1 MHQSR
6 QTLRGCWGN
15 ATIVLLQTSIQSY
28 QLLRGSYLNANAIL
42 LQINIQSRQPLRS
55 GWRNT
60 NVILLQTRI
69 NHVNKYAVDGSM
81 QPLFLLRTRINHTK
95 RYAVVDIIVIFRIVD
110 LPKTRGIL
118 SPICIIFNKDCLF
131 PKTSKGDAPYG
142 TSPQHESKI

>member
-69 NHVNKYAVDGSM
+69 NHANRDAIVGSINVVYVFC
-81 QPLFLLRTRINHTK
+81 LLNSYGFL
-95 RYAVVDIIVIFRIVD
+95 
-110 LPKTRGIL
+110 
-118 SPICIIFNKDCLF
+118 S
-131 PKTSKGDAPYG
+131 
-142 TSPQHESKI
+142 